1 LFDVRPHKGKLS
13 RLCLDGHV
21 CRSKEDFLVA
31 DEINDSP
38 ASQTM
43 LGRAQLERT
52 RLINDITRL
61 IREPMM
67 PEATRTAG
75 LTLIG
80 WLARRRSSELPDAIG
95 VPEARESER
104 RLRAARKAA
113 R

>member
-1 LFDVRPHKGKLS
+1 LFDVPHDRGKLS
-13 RLCLDGHV
+13 RLCLDRDFVVRVGE
-21 CRSKEDFLVA
+21 RDGTKEVFRVA
-31 DEINDSP
+31 DEIE
-38 ASQTM
+38 
-43 LGRAQLERT
+43 RAK
-52 RLINDITRL
+52 LINDITRL

-80 WLARRRSSELPDAIG
+80 WLARRRAHEMPDAIG

-113 R
+113 QR